1 VPLYLV
7 RFEGKMKTFDFK
19 GYVPI
24 DLTSLQIE
32 GDRITLLSIEEKYSS
47 EIFKEFLPE
56 ITQYMFP
63 KPAEKIEET
72 LSFISKSIDGMRG
85 GWDLVLAI
93 TKKENG
99 EFLGCC
105 GFHGKKNPRTPELG
119 IWIKKDAHGKKYGRE
134 AIKILTSWAV
144 ENIDFDYAIYPV
156 DKANIASRKIPE
168 ALGGTI
174 FKEKKVK
181 TMSGSYL
188 NEVVYKISHE
198 ALKHYNVMHSF
209 SASDVKRHVHK

>member
-1 VPLYLV
+1 
-7 RFEGKMKTFDFK
+7 MQTFDFK
-19 GYVPI
+19 GQDPI

-32 GDRITLLSIEEKYSS
+32 GDRITLQSIEESYSS
-47 EIFKEFLPE
+47 EIFKEFTSE
-56 ITQYMFP
+56 ITRYMFP

-72 LSFISKSIDGMRG
+72 LSFISKSLDGMRG
-85 GWDLVLAI
+85 GWDLVLVI
-93 TKKENG
+93 TRKENG

-105 GFHGKKNPRTPELG
+105 GFHGKGKPKTPELG

-144 ENIDFDYAIYPV
+144 ENIEFDYAIYPV

-174 FKEKKVK
+174 FDGKKVR

-188 NEVVYKISHE
+188 DEVVYKISYE
-198 ALKHYNVMHSF
+198 VLKHNNAMHSDGN
-209 SASDVKRHVHK
+209 SAALHSRR